1 MNNFDVIII
10 GAGPAGSTA
19 AYTLAKSGISCAVI
33 EQKKKPGEPVCCGEA
48 ISEASLKTA
57 GILHGSYVDKKITG
71 FRIFFPNNRHFF
83 VNSPGYIINRDKFDQ
98 YLFALAV
105 KNGASTF
112 LKHKAETIKRTDA
125 GFEVLTNKGLFSC
138 RYLIGAD
145 GPKSMIDTLFFN
157 NRTILTEA
165 AQYKIRNDGCRY
177 DSGNYLDFYY
187 DSLSNYYFWI
197 FEKTREINAGGLVKN
212 KEILIEFI
220 KKHVPAWDLK
230 HKGFCRGLVPIGGIK
245 DKIFSQ
251 NAFLIGDAAGLTN
264 PVTFAGI
271 YTAVLSAK
279 ICAYSIYG
287 EVKMGK
293 KESPALYEKAVR
305 KQYFASNDLKYA
317 AKHCFSFSQEVLD
330 FIGEYFSGRHFGTK
344 DVLKFITLAVKHP
357 VIFGYMIPLL
367 KHRKLLK
374 DKLNYL
380 W

>member
-33 EQKKKPGEPVCCGEA
+33 EQKKTPGKPVCCGEA
-48 ISEASLKTA
+48 VSEASLKAA
-57 GILHGSYVDKKITG
+57 GLLHGSYVDRKING
-71 FRIFFPNNRHFF
+71 FRIFFPNNKHFF

-105 KNGASTF
+105 KNGANTF
-112 LKHKAETIKRTDA
+112 LSHKAGTIKRTDT
-125 GFEVLTNKGLFSC
+125 GFEVLTNKGSFAC
-138 RYLIGAD
+138 KYLIGAD
-145 GPKSMIDTLFFN
+145 GPESLVDALFFN
-157 NRTILTEA
+157 NRAVLAQA
-165 AQYKIRNDGCRY
+165 AQYKLPKTNYHYNSTD
-177 DSGNYLDFYY
+177 YLDFYY
-187 DSLSNYYFWI
+187 DTLSNYYFWI

-212 KEILIEFI
+212 KEVLIEFI
-220 KKHVPAWDLK
+220 KKHVPGGDFK
-230 HKGFCRGLVPIGGIK
+230 YKGFCRGSIPISGIK

-271 YTAVLSAK
+271 YTAILSAK

-317 AKHCFSFSQEVLD
+317 AKHCFSLPQEVLD
-330 FIGEYFSGRHFGTK
+330 FTGEYFSGRHFKTK
-344 DVLKFITLAVKHP
+344 DVLAFVKLAFKHP
-357 VIFGYMIPLL
+357 VIFGYLIPLL
-367 KHRKLLK
+367 KNRKLLK
-374 DKLNYL
+374 DKINHL